1 MLIIKGI
8 NKDFNLYYMKKT
20 TLLLLSA
27 ITLMGCESITI
38 DDENQS
44 NSVLPSTEVFVSGRA
59 FTYSG
64 TKGYAWPYVNTE
76 EGWES
81 ARFSIRI
88 DQTYPGVIDQSSE
101 LYFGRKPNQKASAQN
116 DKNRGEVWTNYPYG
130 HYNDRNFDYYL
141 QDKATGNNVGMFR
154 YVTDVNGLKT
164 QLAIKKTPSVYA
176 FLEEEKSDLQGLINA
191 NNKVAENTWKMGI
204 VDSLLAL
211 GEEHLQSHVA
221 WYVVK
226 EVGGQG
232 LWHVNGIIVDTVV
245 GKPDKT
251 PDNVEVDIHQQQH
264 ADWSEIKTSV
274 HVRTDADYVK
284 INIPLTVDQIVEQD
298 DFDIR
303 IFKDYISSAD
313 ASNFSGA
320 TVTITHDDKGITILI
335 ENIDYEAIK
344 EYKSRFGDGLTVE
357 IFSYT
362 TSADAAAVWA
372 NVKKSCVVS
381 TGKQCTVVGQI
392 TSAYD
397 IDGDGKTEE
406 ALLTVMNP

>member
-1 MLIIKGI
+1 
-8 NKDFNLYYMKKT
+8 MKKT
-20 TLLLLSA
+20 ALLLLSA

-38 DDENQS
+38 DDENPS

-298 DFDIR
+298 DYEIR

>member
-20 TLLLLSA
+20 ALLLLSA

-38 DDENQS
+38 DDENPS

>member
-1 MLIIKGI
+1 
-8 NKDFNLYYMKKT
+8 MKKT
-20 TLLLLSA
+20 ALLLFSA

-44 NSVLPSTEVFVSGRA
+44 NPVLPSTEVFVSGRA
-59 FTYSG
+59 FTYAYSG

-88 DQTYPGVIDQSSE
+88 DQTYPGVINQSSE
-101 LYFGRKPNQKASAQN
+101 LYFGRKPNQRASAQN

-130 HYNDRNFDYYL
+130 HYNDRDFDYYK
-141 QDKATGNNVGMFR
+141 QDRATGNNIGMFR

-176 FLEEEKSDLQGLINA
+176 FLEEEKSDLQGLIDA

-226 EVGGQG
+226 EVGGKG
-232 LWHVNGIIVDTVV
+232 LWHVNGIMVDTVV

-251 PDNVEVDIHQQQH
+251 PDDVEVDIHQQQH

-362 TSADAAAVWA
+362 TSDDAAAVWA
-372 NVKKSCVVS
+372 NVKNSCVVS
-381 TGKQCTVVGQI
+381 TGKPCTVVGQI

-406 ALLTVMNP
+406 ALLTVMNL